1 MRVLIT
7 VQPQMYREALAVAL
21 RRHRPDAE
29 VVLGS
34 PESLDS
40 QMGPFSPHLLLR
52 NDTDRDDM
60 DQEKGVLC
68 WIEILYSDSLDA
80 KVSIDGEVW
89 NIEDISMD
97 DLMALVDKVEKLI
110 PEETTKVIGFMWFGS
125 GNPGREPTAA
135 R

>member
-34 PESLDS
+34 PESLDG

-52 NDTDRDDM
+52 NDTNRDDM

-110 PEETTKVIGFMWFGS
+110 PEETT
-125 GNPGREPTAA
+125 R
-135 R
+135 

>member
-1 MRVLIT
+1 MRILIT

-34 PESLDS
+34 PESLD
-40 QMGPFSPHLLLR
+40 GPVEPFSPHLLLR

-60 DQEKGVLC
+60 DQQKGILC
-68 WIEILYSDSLDA
+68 WIEILYSDSLDT

-97 DLMALVDKVEKLI
+97 DLMSLVDKVEKLI
-110 PEETTKVIGFMWFGS
+110 PEETT
-125 GNPGREPTAA
+125 R
-135 R
+135 